1 MDARSAVRHVVVV
14 VVGLSAGCGARDDA
28 RVVWSDGDGA
38 VLPDDSFPGVLSM
51 DASAVLAGERD
62 AAAPDAAAFA
72 GTVEGVPAQATIA
85 QLGDRD
91 VEALCRHAEARSVSD
106 APSVEA
112 RCTFLA
118 ASSTSAQAECEAQ
131 REACLGFAQAPV
143 PADCTGVRADG
154 LDPSCGPIY
163 VGEYDACLTA
173 SYAAARARVTQA
185 SCAAPR
191 VSLED
196 ASEPPDGCVRI
207 ALLCPA
213 LLP

>member
-1 MDARSAVRHVVVV
+1 MDTRSALRHLVVF
-14 VVGLSAGCGARDDA
+14 VGLGAGCGARDEA
-28 RVVWSDGDGA
+28 LVVWSDGDGG
-38 VLPDDSFPGVLSM
+38 VLPPDETPGVLSM
-51 DASAVLAGERD
+51 DAAAALAGERD
-62 AAAPDAAAFA
+62 AAAPDAAAFT
-72 GTVEGVPAQATIA
+72 GTVEGVPAEATIA

-91 VEALCRHAEARSVSD
+91 VEALCRHAEARAVRD
-106 APSVEA
+106 APSIDA

-131 REACLGFAQAPV
+131 REACLSFAQAPV
-143 PADCTGVRADG
+143 PGDCTDVRADG

-163 VGEYDACLTA
+163 VGEYDACLSA
-173 SYAAARARVTQA
+173 SYAAERARVAQS
-185 SCAAPR
+185 SCAAPG
-191 VSLED
+191 VALGD

>member
-1 MDARSAVRHVVVV
+1 MDARSAVRHGIAVVW
-14 VVGLSAGCGARDDA
+14 LSAGCGAGDDA
-28 RVVWSDGDGA
+28 RVVWSDGDGG
-38 VLPDDSFPGVLSM
+38 VLPQYERPDVLSM
-51 DASAVLAGERD
+51 DAAAALAGERD
-62 AAAPDAAAFA
+62 AAAPDAAAFTGA
-72 GTVEGVPAQATIA
+72 IDGVPAQATIA
-85 QLGDRD
+85 QLGDSD
-91 VEALCRHAEARSVSD
+91 VEALCRHAEARAVSD
-106 APSVEA
+106 APSIDA

-118 ASSTSAQAECEAQ
+118 ASSTSAEAECEAQ

-143 PADCTGVRADG
+143 PGDCTGVRADG

-163 VGEYDACLTA
+163 VGEYDACLSA
-173 SYAAARARVTQA
+173 SHAAERARVAQA

-191 VSLED
+191 VWLGD